1 MENRKNYK
9 QQRQKLLRLRNNCNQ
24 AVFFG
29 IPAQGMEIFSLT
41 KHIFWMDLDNCNFGS
56 TDVVFHRSLVWYFRV
71 YDFNCRWRVRLYFF
85 SSFTMALGQPIRVVN
100 VSRR

>member
-41 KHIFWMDLDNCNFGS
+41 KHIFWMDLGNCNFGS
-56 TDVVFHRSLVWYFRV
+56 TSYFIEVWFGIFACMTLTVDGEFAYISSQV
-71 YDFNCRWRVRLYFF
+71 LLWR
-85 SSFTMALGQPIRVVN
+85 
-100 VSRR
+100 